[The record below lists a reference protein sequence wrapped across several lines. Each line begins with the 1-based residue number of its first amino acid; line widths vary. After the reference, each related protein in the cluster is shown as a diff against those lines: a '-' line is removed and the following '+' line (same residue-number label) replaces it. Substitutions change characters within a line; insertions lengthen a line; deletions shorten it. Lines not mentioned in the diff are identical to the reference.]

1 MVAASVMFIS
11 VAPAQ
16 AGECS
21 AEDPCQTYAMIND
34 AGVVTN
40 IIVCQPSVCGS
51 GIWDGQRVVPQVEAN
66 PETHQP
72 QGGYL
77 ANTGSTP
84 ITESN
89 GRFTLTNDQ
98 PVVSQVVIQEENTNT
113 TIEST
118 VGPGTQESFT
128 FNDTVGRPNGTPI
141 MRKEPM
147 KNSTSA
153 ILSVTELS
161 KSETPTV
168 LAKETLIFGERKT
181 EEFVK
186 LKAQVDELQ
195 RILRNWAI
203 FKSSLTGWF
212 L

>member
-1 MVAASVMFIS
+1 MVAASVVFIS

-21 AEDPCQTYAMIND
+21 AEDPCQTYAMVND

-51 GIWDGQRVVPQVEAN
+51 GTWAGQRVVPQVQAN
-66 PETHQP
+66 PETHQS

-77 ANTGSTP
+77 ANPGSTP
-84 ITESN
+84 ITESD

-98 PVVSQVVIQEENTNT
+98 PIVSQTTLEENNVVT

-128 FNDTVGRPNGTPI
+128 FNDTVGRPNGTPT

-153 ILSVTELS
+153 TLSVTELS

-168 LAKETLIFGERKT
+168 LAKEILTFSERKT

-186 LKAQVDELQ
+186 LKAQVDTLQ